1 MFWEC
6 KMVQSLWK
14 IVWCFL
20 KKSKTR
26 IILWFS
32 SPLFWHVCMLSPS
45 VMSDSLQP
53 HGLSLGF
60 SRQEYWSG
68 LPFPPPRDL
77 PHPGIEP
84 TFPVAPA
91 LADEFC
97 CSLLL
102 EPPGRPHSSGSFFFN
117 FIFKLY
123 IIVLVLL
130 NIKMNPPQVCMCSP
144 SWTLLPPPSPYHP
157 SGSSQCTSPKH
168 PVSWR
173 TKSRTLKR
181 YINVH
186 CNIIH
191 NSQEVEEIYVFLSRL
206 MHKQNCHIHTTEC
219 YSAFKRREILTYH
232 AI

>member
-1 MFWEC
+1 MIQQSTLLAC
-6 KMVQSLWK
+6 VHAQSLSH
-14 IVWCFL
+14 VWLFATPWTVL
-20 KKSKTR
+20 GILQARILEWLAISSSKGSSPPRDRTCISR
-26 IILWFS
+26 GSCIGRWILLFFTAWATWEA
-32 SPLFWHVCMLSPS
+32 PLFW
-45 VMSDSLQP
+45 
-53 HGLSLGF
+53 F
-60 SRQEYWSG
+60 
-68 LPFPPPRDL
+68 F
-77 PHPGIEP
+77 
-84 TFPVAPA
+84 
-91 LADEFC
+91 
-97 CSLLL
+97 
-102 EPPGRPHSSGSFFFN
+102 FFFN

-206 MHKQNCHIHTTEC
+206 MHKQNCHIHTMEC

>member
-1 MFWEC
+1 MC
-6 KMVQSLWK
+6 ACSVPQSCLTLCNPMDCPWDSPGK
-14 IVWCFL
+14 NTGVACHFL
-20 KKSKTR
+20 LQGIFPTQGSN
-26 IILWFS
+26 LHFPWLLHWQMNFVV
-32 SPLFWHVCMLSPS
+32 LYCLS
-45 VMSDSLQP
+45 
-53 HGLSLGF
+53 HLG
-60 SRQEYWSG
+60 G
-68 LPFPPPRDL
+68 
-77 PHPGIEP
+77 P
-84 TFPVAPA
+84 TFLV
-91 LADEFC
+91 L
-97 CSLLL
+97 
-102 EPPGRPHSSGSFFFN
+102 FFFN

-206 MHKQNCHIHTTEC
+206 MHKQNCHIHTMEC

-232 AI
+232 AV

>member
-1 MFWEC
+1 MC
-6 KMVQSLWK
+6 ACSVPQSCLTLCNPMDCPWDSPGK
-14 IVWCFL
+14 NTGVACHFL
-20 KKSKTR
+20 LQGIFPTQGSN
-26 IILWFS
+26 LHFPWLLHWQMNF
-32 SPLFWHVCMLSPS
+32 VVVYCLS
-45 VMSDSLQP
+45 
-53 HGLSLGF
+53 HLG
-60 SRQEYWSG
+60 G
-68 LPFPPPRDL
+68 
-77 PHPGIEP
+77 P
-84 TFPVAPA
+84 TFLV
-91 LADEFC
+91 L
-97 CSLLL
+97 
-102 EPPGRPHSSGSFFFN
+102 FFFN

-206 MHKQNCHIHTTEC
+206 MHKQNCHIHTMEC

-232 AI
+232 AV